1 MRGWNVTFF
10 RRRVKRSVCGGDHM
24 RETFN
29 ATVAPANV
37 HVVPGGPE
45 LPYLEAETREGWR
58 LEIFQDAGGRF
69 YPRRWI
75 AAAAEPT
82 GGRIDVTPG
91 LQNYAFE
98 TADAAMEHAYR
109 ERLQREVV
117 SSVIRRH
124 HQPKRPSRGS
134 SS

>member
-1 MRGWNVTFF
+1 
-10 RRRVKRSVCGGDHM
+10 
-24 RETFN
+24 
-29 ATVAPANV
+29 
-37 HVVPGGPE
+37 
-45 LPYLEAETREGWR
+45 LPYLEAETPEGWR
-58 LEIFQDAGGRF
+58 LEIFEDAGRRF

-75 AAAAEPT
+75 SAPADAS

-109 ERLQREVV
+109 ERLQRELV
-117 SSVIRRH
+117 SSVAIQRH
-124 HQPKRPSRGS
+124 HQRKRPSRGS

>member
-1 MRGWNVTFF
+1 MLSRKIYRQSLSLARNFSATAASCECCPGN
-10 RRRVKRSVCGGDHM
+10 GG
-24 RETFN
+24 
-29 ATVAPANV
+29 A
-37 HVVPGGPE
+37 E

-58 LEIFQDAGGRF
+58 LEIFEDAGGRF

-75 AAAAEPT
+75 SAPADPS

-109 ERLQREVV
+109 ERRQRELL
-117 SSVIRRH
+117 SSVAVERD
-124 HQPKRPSRGS
+124 HQPKRPSGS